1 MKHIKVRKIENSIGG
16 IFPKEW
22 GLHEGDVL
30 NVRREGNLFILD
42 AQDSAKE
49 QDRQLFE
56 ESFADFET
64 KKNRLENRN
73 RRAFWQIRLEEID
86 GKIYPHL
93 LRVF

>member
-1 MKHIKVRKIENSIGG
+1 MLVKQIKVRKIGNSIGG

-42 AQDSAKE
+42 AQDAAKE
-49 QDRQLFE
+49 QDRQLIE

-64 KKNRLENRN
+64 KNTVTESEMTELFDKYGWGE
-73 RRAFWQIRLEEID
+73 
-86 GKIYPHL
+86 
-93 LRVF
+93 

>member
-1 MKHIKVRKIENSIGG
+1 MKQIKVRKIGNSIGR

-42 AQDSAKE
+42 AQDAAKE
-49 QDRQLFE
+49 QDRQLIE

-64 KKNRLENRN
+64 KNTVTESEMTEL
-73 RRAFWQIRLEEID
+73 F
-86 GKIYPHL
+86 GKYGWGE
-93 LRVF
+93 